1 MKNIYLITVDHVISW
16 DKRDS
21 INTTSKFEV
30 HSYKVENGVLS
41 MQPAV
46 DGRLGEIHMIPL
58 SKIYDITISRLDGT
72 TPKMDTK

>member
-16 DKRDS
+16 DNRDS

-46 DGRLGEIHMIPL
+46 DGKLGEIHMIPL
-58 SKIYDITISRLDGT
+58 SKIYDIKVSRLDGT
-72 TPKMDTK
+72 TPQYAAK